1 MNWLMLAIAPGIA
14 ISLYIIFKDEY
25 NIEPKR
31 HLIISFLLGMLAILP
46 ALVIETI
53 IASAE
58 DGPFFS
64 TIPGIA
70 SKAYF
75 SVALIEELCKFMM
88 LRYYAF
94 RKPEFDEPFDGIV
107 YAVMVGMGFAT
118 VENIFYV
125 SQSGIQTAIVRMFLA
140 IPAHATFAII
150 MGYFMGKAKFSTNK
164 KRSLM
169 LAGILWAVFF
179 HGSYDFFLFLQDAA
193 MVVKP
198 TVTLLL
204 TFGAIASLITGL
216 ILSNKAI
223 KSHLAASKD
232 SYTNSNNYGQHQ

>member
-1 MNWLMLAIAPGIA
+1 MLAIAPGIA

-25 NIEPKR
+25 NIEPRK

-46 ALVIETI
+46 AIVIETL
-53 IASAE
+53 IAAAQE
-58 DGPFFS
+58 DPFFKS
-64 TIPGIA
+64 ISGIA
-70 SKAYF
+70 TKAYL

-125 SQSGIQTAIVRMFLA
+125 SQSGIQTAIIRMFMA
-140 IPAHATFAII
+140 IPAHATFAIL
-150 MGYFMGKAKFSTNK
+150 MGYFMGKAKFSSNK
-164 KRSLM
+164 KRTLM
-169 LAGILWAVFF
+169 LVGILWSVFF
-179 HGSYDFFLFLQDAA
+179 HGSYDFFLFLQDAT

-198 TVTLLL
+198 TVTILL
-204 TFGAIASLITGL
+204 TFGAVASLITGL

-223 KSHLAASKD
+223 KSHLAISKD
-232 SYTNSNNYGQHQ
+232 TYTNSNNYGQHH

>member
-1 MNWLMLAIAPGIA
+1 MLAII
-14 ISLYIIFKDEY
+14 
-25 NIEPKR
+25 
-31 HLIISFLLGMLAILP
+31 P
-46 ALVIETI
+46 ALFIETI
-53 IASAE
+53 ISLI
-58 DGPFFS
+58 DQGPFFKS
-64 TIPGIA
+64 IPGIA
-70 SKAYF
+70 VKAYF
-75 SVALIEELCKFMM
+75 SVALVEELCKFMM

-107 YAVMVGMGFAT
+107 YAVMVSMGFAT

-125 SQSGIQTAIVRMFLA
+125 SQSGIQTAIIRMFMA
-140 IPAHATFAII
+140 IPAHATFAIL
-150 MGYFMGKAKFSTNK
+150 MGYFMGKARFSNNRKHT
-164 KRSLM
+164 LM
-169 LAGILWAVFF
+169 LAGILWSVFF

-223 KSHLAASKD
+223 KSHLAVSKD
-232 SYTNSNNYGQHQ
+232 TYTNSNQYGQHQ